1 VQPATQPFSSSPSDL
16 SKDLSDAASAD
27 KSTGTSTRPSVP
39 ASTVESSL
47 LESSSNETS
56 TREAGDHAQA
66 ASSSGAC
73 VPTRD
78 DVRVFRGVPPPG
90 QRPPS
95 ALTIGNFDGVHLG
108 HQAMLGALRD
118 AAKRLSLVPTVMVFE
133 PHPREYFA
141 RLQKRP
147 ELAPARIASLRD
159 KLTSLDQAGVE
170 RVIVQRFDAAL
181 ASMPPEVFIQ
191 QILVDGLNVR
201 WLLVGDDFRFGARRA
216 GNIDTLREAGAR
228 LGFEVVS
235 LPTVSAE
242 GQRISSSAI
251 RAALANGDFAQAKKL
266 LGHPYMMGGHVI
278 HGRKLGRTIGYPT
291 MNLGVASGQTS
302 LTGIFVVQ
310 VHGLAPQPLQ
320 GVASLGVRPTVED
333 AGRVLLETYIFDFSG
348 DAYGKLVRVEFLK
361 KLRDEAKFVDLPTLI
376 AAIDR
381 DVDHARAWFDT
392 THRVQSDLA
401 SSAIDRI

>member
-1 VQPATQPFSSSPSDL
+1 
-16 SKDLSDAASAD
+16 
-27 KSTGTSTRPSVP
+27 
-39 ASTVESSL
+39 
-47 LESSSNETS
+47 
-56 TREAGDHAQA
+56 
-66 ASSSGAC
+66 

-108 HQAMLGALRD
+108 HQAMLGALRA

-181 ASMPPEVFIQ
+181 ASMPPEAFIQ

-401 SSAIDRI
+401 SSATDRI